1 MSKKD
6 EEQSPWERK
15 EKEKPTEEKIA
26 LEGNLITA
34 FGNIHHCNNSQQ
46 FFKNFMVARRFPIWK
61 EQAKRRY
68 FQIIKLYKWQRK
80 NSFQQIEDTTLTYI
94 KS

>member
-1 MSKKD
+1 
-6 EEQSPWERK
+6 
-15 EKEKPTEEKIA
+15 
-26 LEGNLITA
+26 
-34 FGNIHHCNNSQQ
+34 
-46 FFKNFMVARRFPIWK
+46 MVARRFPIWK